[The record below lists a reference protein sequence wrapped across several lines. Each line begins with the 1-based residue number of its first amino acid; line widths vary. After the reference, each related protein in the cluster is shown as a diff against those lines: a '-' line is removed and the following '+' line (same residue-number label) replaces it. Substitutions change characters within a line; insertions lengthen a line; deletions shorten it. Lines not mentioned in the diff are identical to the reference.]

1 MRARPTMV
9 DVAEMA
15 GVSLKTVSRVVN
27 DERGVRAQTAAR
39 VREAVTVLG
48 YRANDTARNLRRRQ
62 RPATVGLVIEDVR
75 NPFYSSIARAVEEL
89 ARVHGHMV
97 VIANSEEDPAAE
109 QKAVSTLLE
118 RQVTGLLIVPAG
130 PDHGYL
136 LDEIRHGTPVVFMD
150 RPAQG
155 VGADEVLIDNV
166 GGAQRATE
174 HLLAHGHRRIGVV
187 GDPPTVYTV
196 GERVRGFRE
205 AMAAA
210 GVAVD
215 ESLVRLG
222 GRDVVQAETATQEL
236 LSMAHPP
243 TAVFTTNNRAS
254 IGALRALRGRESTFA
269 LVGFDDFEL
278 ADMLPVPVTVVK
290 HDPAQM
296 GRAGAELLF
305 TRLSGDE
312 GPPQRIV
319 LPTELVPR
327 GSGEI
332 AAEPGP

>member
-9 DVAEMA
+9 DVAGVA

-27 DERGVRAQTAAR
+27 EERGVRAETAAR
-39 VREAVTVLG
+39 VREAVAVLG
-48 YRANDTARNLRRRQ
+48 YRANDSARNLRRRQ

-75 NPFYSSIARAVEEL
+75 NPFYSSIARGVEEI

-97 VIANSEEDPAAE
+97 VIASSDENPAAE
-109 QKAVSTLLE
+109 QKAVGTLLE

-130 PDHGYL
+130 QDHGYL
-136 LDEIRHGTPVVFMD
+136 LEEIRHGTPVVFMD
-150 RPAQG
+150 RPARR
-155 VGADEVLIDNV
+155 VKADEVLIDNV
-166 GGAQRATE
+166 GGARHAIV

-196 GERVRGFRE
+196 AQRVRGFRE

-210 GVAVD
+210 GVTVD

-222 GRDVVQAETATQEL
+222 GRDVTEAEASTREL
-236 LSMAHPP
+236 LSMADPP

-254 IGALRALRGRESTFA
+254 IGVLRALRGRESTFA

-290 HDPAQM
+290 HDPAEM

-305 TRLSGDE
+305 GRLAGDE
-312 GPPQRIV
+312 RPPQRIV
-319 LPTELVPR
+319 LPTLLVPR

-332 AAEPGP
+332 AKRSEP

>member
-9 DVAEMA
+9 DVAGMA

-27 DERGVRAQTAAR
+27 DERGVRAETAAR
-39 VREAVTVLG
+39 VREAVAVLG

-75 NPFYSSIARAVEEL
+75 NPFYSSIARGVEEI

-97 VIANSEEDPAAE
+97 VIASSDENPAAE
-109 QKAVSTLLE
+109 QKAVGTLLE

-130 PDHGYL
+130 PDHSYL
-136 LDEIRHGTPVVFMD
+136 LEEIRHGTPVVFMD
-150 RPAQG
+150 RPARR
-155 VGADEVLIDNV
+155 VKADEVLIDNV
-166 GGAQRATE
+166 GGARHAIE
-174 HLLAHGHRRIGVV
+174 HLLAHGHTRIGVV

-196 GERVRGFRE
+196 AQRVRGFRE

-210 GVAVD
+210 GVTVD

-222 GRDVVQAETATQEL
+222 GRDVTEAEASTREL
-236 LSMAHPP
+236 LSMADPP

-254 IGALRALRGRESTFA
+254 IGVLRALRGRESTFA

-290 HDPAQM
+290 HDPAEM

-305 TRLSGDE
+305 GRLAGDE
-312 GPPQRIV
+312 RPPQRIV
-319 LPTELVPR
+319 LPTRLVPR

-332 AAEPGP
+332 ARRSGP

>member
-1 MRARPTMV
+1 MRTRPTMV
-9 DVAEMA
+9 DVAGVA

-27 DERGVRAQTAAR
+27 EERGVRAETAAR
-39 VREAVTVLG
+39 VREAVAVLG

-75 NPFYSSIARAVEEL
+75 NPFYSSIARGVEEI
-89 ARVHGHMV
+89 ARLHGHMV
-97 VIANSEEDPAAE
+97 VIASSDENPAAE
-109 QKAVSTLLE
+109 QKAVGTLLE

-130 PDHGYL
+130 PDHSYL
-136 LDEIRHGTPVVFMD
+136 LEEIRHGTPVVFMD
-150 RPAQG
+150 RPARR
-155 VGADEVLIDNV
+155 VKADEVLIDNV
-166 GGAQRATE
+166 GGARHAIE

-196 GERVRGFRE
+196 AHRVRGFRE

-210 GVAVD
+210 GVTVD

-222 GRDVVQAETATQEL
+222 GRDVTEAEAAARGL
-236 LSMAHPP
+236 LSTADPP

-254 IGALRALRGRESTFA
+254 IGVLRALRGRESTFA

-290 HDPAQM
+290 HDPAEM
-296 GRAGAELLF
+296 GRAGAVLLF
-305 TRLSGDE
+305 GRLAGDE
-312 GPPQRIV
+312 RPPQRIV
-319 LPTELVPR
+319 LPTRLVPR

-332 AAEPGP
+332 ARRSGP

>member
-9 DVAEMA
+9 DVAGVA

-27 DERGVRAQTAAR
+27 DERGVRAETAAR
-39 VREAVTVLG
+39 VREAVAVLG

-62 RPATVGLVIEDVR
+62 GPATVGLVIEDVR
-75 NPFYSSIARAVEEL
+75 NPFYSSIARGVEEI
-89 ARVHGHMV
+89 ARAHGHMV
-97 VIANSEEDPAAE
+97 VIASSDENPAAE
-109 QKAVSTLLE
+109 QKAVGTLLE

-130 PDHGYL
+130 TDHSYL
-136 LDEIRHGTPVVFMD
+136 LEEIRHGTPVVFMD
-150 RPAQG
+150 RPARR
-155 VGADEVLIDNV
+155 VKADEVLIDNV
-166 GGAQRATE
+166 GGARHAIE
-174 HLLAHGHRRIGVV
+174 HLLAHGHQRIGVV

-196 GERVRGFRE
+196 AQRVRGFRE

-210 GVAVD
+210 GVTVD

-222 GRDVVQAETATQEL
+222 GRDVTEAEASTREL
-236 LSMAHPP
+236 LSMADPP

-254 IGALRALRGRESTFA
+254 IGVLRALRGRESTFA

-290 HDPAQM
+290 HDPAEM

-305 TRLSGDE
+305 GRLAGDE
-312 GPPQRIV
+312 RPPQRIV
-319 LPTELVPR
+319 LPTRLVPR

-332 AAEPGP
+332 ARRSEP

>member
-27 DERGVRAQTAAR
+27 DEPGVRAETAVR
-39 VREAVTVLG
+39 VRDAVTALR
-48 YRANDTARNLRRRQ
+48 YRANDTARNLRRKR

-89 ARVHGHMV
+89 ARLHGHVV
-97 VIANSEEDPAAE
+97 VIANSDEDPAAE
-109 QKAVSTLLE
+109 QKAVGTLLE

-130 PDHGYL
+130 SDHGYL

-150 RPAQG
+150 RPARD
-155 VGADEVLIDNV
+155 VKADEVLIDNV
-166 GGAQRATE
+166 GGARHATD
-174 HLLAHGHRRIGVV
+174 HLLAHGHRRIGLV

-210 GVAVD
+210 GAPVD
-215 ESLVRLG
+215 ESLIRLG
-222 GRDVVQAETATQEL
+222 RRDVAQAETATREL

-254 IGALRALRGRESTFA
+254 IGVLRALRGRESTFA

-296 GRAGAELLF
+296 GRVATELLF
-305 TRLSGDE
+305 GRLSGDE
-312 GPPQRIV
+312 RPPHRIV
-319 LPTELVPR
+319 LPTRLVPR

-332 AAEPGP
+332 TGEPGP

>member
-1 MRARPTMV
+1 MV

-27 DERGVRAQTAAR
+27 DERGVRAETAAR
-39 VREAVTVLG
+39 VREAVTALG

-62 RPATVGLVIEDVR
+62 RPATIGLVIEDVR
-75 NPFYSSIARAVEEL
+75 NPFYSSMARAVEEF
-89 ARVHGHMV
+89 ARLHDHML
-97 VIANSEEDPAAE
+97 VIANSDEDSAAE
-109 QKAVSTLLE
+109 QKAVGSLLE
-118 RQVTGLLIVPAG
+118 RQVGGLLIVPAG
-130 PDHGYL
+130 ADHGYL

-150 RPAQG
+150 RPARG
-155 VGADEVLIDNV
+155 VRADEVLIDNM
-166 GGAQRATE
+166 GGARQATE

-187 GDPPTVYTV
+187 GDPATVYTV
-196 GERVRGFRE
+196 GERVTGFRQ

-210 GVAVD
+210 GVAID

-222 GRDVVQAETATQEL
+222 GRDVAHAEMATREL
-236 LSMAHPP
+236 LSRSDPP

-254 IGALRALRGRESTFA
+254 IGVLRALRGRESRVA

-290 HDPAQM
+290 HDPGLM
-296 GRAGAELLF
+296 GRTGAELLF
-305 TRLSGDE
+305 GRLSGDE
-312 GPPQRIV
+312 RPPHRIL
-319 LPTELVPR
+319 LPTALVPR

-332 AAEPGP
+332 SGEQGA

>member
-1 MRARPTMV
+1 ML

-27 DERGVRAQTAAR
+27 DERGVRTETATR
-39 VREAVTVLG
+39 VREAVRVLG

-89 ARVHGHMV
+89 SREHGHMV
-97 VIANSEEDPAAE
+97 VIANSNEDPAAE
-109 QKAVSTLLE
+109 QKAVRTLLDRE
-118 RQVTGLLIVPAG
+118 VSGLLVVPAG

-136 LDEIRHGTPVVFMD
+136 LDESRHGTPVVFMD
-150 RPAQG
+150 RPARG
-155 VGADEVLIDNV
+155 VRADEVLIDNV
-166 GGAQRATE
+166 GGARNATE

-205 AMAAA
+205 AMGAA
-210 GVAVD
+210 GVSVD
-215 ESLVRLG
+215 ASLVRLG
-222 GRDVVQAETATQEL
+222 VRDVAQAEAATLEL
-236 LSMAHPP
+236 LSLAHPP
-243 TAVFTTNNRAS
+243 TALFTTNNRAS
-254 IGALRALRGRESTFA
+254 VGVLRAIRGREPSFA

-296 GRAGAELLF
+296 GRAAAELLF
-305 TRLSGDE
+305 GRLSGDE
-312 GPPQRIV
+312 RPPQRIV
-319 LPTELVPR
+319 LPTRLVAR

-332 AAEPGP
+332 APEPGS

>member
-1 MRARPTMV
+1 MRAQPTMV

-27 DERGVRAQTAAR
+27 DERGVRAETAAR

-48 YRANDTARNLRRRQ
+48 YRANDTARNLRRGQ

-75 NPFYSSIARAVEEL
+75 NPFYSNIARAVEEL
-89 ARVHGHMV
+89 ARLHGHMV
-97 VIANSEEDPAAE
+97 VIANSDEDPEAE
-109 QKAVSTLLE
+109 QRAVGTLLE

-136 LDEIRHGTPVVFMD
+136 LGEIRHGTPIVFMD

-155 VGADEVLIDNV
+155 VRADEVLIDNV
-166 GGAQRATE
+166 GGARHATE

-205 AMAAA
+205 AIAAA

-222 GRDVVQAETATQEL
+222 ARDVAQAETATREL
-236 LSMAHPP
+236 LSMPHPP
-243 TAVFTTNNRAS
+243 TALLTTNNRAS
-254 IGALRALRGRESTFA
+254 VGVLRALRGRESTFA

-290 HDPAQM
+290 HDPAHM
-296 GRAGAELLF
+296 GRVAAELLF
-305 TRLSGDE
+305 RRLSGDE
-312 GPPQRIV
+312 SPPHRIV
-319 LPTELVPR
+319 LPTKLVPR

-332 AAEPGP
+332 AGGPGP

>member
-1 MRARPTMV
+1 MV
-9 DVAEMA
+9 DVAKMA

-27 DERGVRAQTAAR
+27 DERGVRAETAVR
-39 VREAVTVLG
+39 VKEAVTVLG
-48 YRANDTARNLRRRQ
+48 YRANDTARNLRRKR

-89 ARVHGHMV
+89 ARLQGHMV
-97 VIANSEEDPAAE
+97 VIANSDEDPAAE
-109 QKAVSTLLE
+109 QKAVGTLLE

-130 PDHGYL
+130 SDHGYL

-150 RPAQG
+150 RPARG
-155 VGADEVLIDNV
+155 VKADEVLLDNV
-166 GGAQRATE
+166 GGARQATE
-174 HLLAHGHRRIGVV
+174 HLLAHGHRRIGLV

-196 GERVRGFRE
+196 GERVRGFRQ

-210 GVAVD
+210 GVPVD

-222 GRDVVQAETATQEL
+222 GRDVVEAETATREL

-254 IGALRALRGRESTFA
+254 IGVLRALRGRESTFA
-269 LVGFDDFEL
+269 MVGFDDFEL

-296 GRAGAELLF
+296 GRVAAELLF
-305 TRLSGDE
+305 GRLSGDE
-312 GPPQRIV
+312 RPPHRIV
-319 LPTELVPR
+319 LPTRLVPR

-332 AAEPGP
+332 AGEPRP